1 MPKLLQLQA
10 SLISRSLR
18 LGLAVVLV
26 ISLVHPA
33 LLLCQSDAE
42 KDPSEAEKVYHVGDD
57 GVKPPRVIHQ
67 VDPSYD
73 EASRKA
79 KLNGHVVLT
88 FIVTPDG
95 KPRDIRVVKSLSP
108 GLDQKSIEA
117 VSKWKFT
124 PATKDGKPIAIEIQA
139 ETTFKIY

>member
-1 MPKLLQLQA
+1 MNPRRLLA
-10 SLISRSLR
+10 IAIILIACIFQPAVLR
-18 LGLAVVLV
+18 
-26 ISLVHPA
+26 
-33 LLLCQSDAE
+33 CQNDAA
-42 KDPSEAEKVYHVGDD
+42 KTSSETENVYHVGDD

-79 KLNGHVVLT
+79 KLNGHVVLI
-88 FIVTPDG
+88 FVVAPDG
-95 KPRDIRVVKSLSP
+95 KTRDIRIVRSLSP

>member
-1 MPKLLQLQA
+1 MNRRRLLVT
-10 SLISRSLR
+10 
-18 LGLAVVLV
+18 VVTLV
-26 ISLVHPA
+26 ACFVQPA
-33 LLLCQSDAE
+33 FLLCQN
-42 KDPSEAEKVYHVGDD
+42 DPSKTSSETEKVYHVGDD
-57 GVKPPRVIHQ
+57 GVRPPRVIHQ

-88 FIVTPDG
+88 FIVAPDG

>member
-1 MPKLLQLQA
+1 MNPRRLLA
-10 SLISRSLR
+10 IAIMLIACIVQPAVLR
-18 LGLAVVLV
+18 
-26 ISLVHPA
+26 
-33 LLLCQSDAE
+33 CQNDAA
-42 KDPSEAEKVYHVGDD
+42 KDSSETEKVYHVGDD

-88 FIVTPDG
+88 FIVAPDG